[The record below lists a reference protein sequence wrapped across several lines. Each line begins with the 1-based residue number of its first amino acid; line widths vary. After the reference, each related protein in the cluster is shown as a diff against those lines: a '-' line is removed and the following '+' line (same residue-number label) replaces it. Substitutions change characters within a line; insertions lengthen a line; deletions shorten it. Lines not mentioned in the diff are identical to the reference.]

1 MTGLDRQDRVALVVG
16 GQPEVSSAVSRAL
29 ANSGC
34 VVARAEPVDRPA
46 GAETEGASAALTV
59 SVDLTSP
66 ESTQEMGRTVVEELG
81 RIDVLINGDNSYLQA
96 VRAPWMQIDPEEWD
110 TCFANIVRANWLSCR
125 AIAPYMK
132 AQHWGRIVTI
142 GSTAAWSGT
151 AGFLQY
157 TTATSALIGI
167 TRSLARELGDFGVSV
182 NMVCPDPDREVER
195 TLRAG
200 SAVADFAPYP
210 PPVLDG
216 PDEGP
221 RRGGPEGVAGSVLF
235 LIGPDSGFI
244 TGQSYLVNGGSWM
257 Q

>member
-1 MTGLDRQDRVALVVG
+1 MTETDLQGRVALVVG
-16 GQPEVSSAVSRAL
+16 GQPEVSSAVSGAL

-34 VVARAEPVDRPA
+34 VVAMAEPAGSPA
-46 GAETEGASAALTV
+46 GVVTDGASAALTV
-59 SVDLTSP
+59 PVDLASP
-66 ESTQEMGRTVVEELG
+66 ESTQEMVGAVVDELG
-81 RIDVLINGDNSYLQA
+81 RIDVLINGDNYYLQA
-96 VRAPWMQIDPEEWD
+96 LRAPWVEIDPAEWD

-125 AIAPYMK
+125 AAARYMK

-142 GSTAAWSGT
+142 GSTAAWSGAT
-151 AGFLQY
+151 GFLQY

-182 NMVCPDPDREVER
+182 NMVCPDPDGEVER

-200 SAVADFAPYP
+200 SAVAEFVPSP

-216 PDEGP
+216 PDPGP
-221 RRGGPEGVAGSVLF
+221 RWGGPEGVAGSVLF

>member
-1 MTGLDRQDRVALVVG
+1 MTEPNLQGRVALVVG
-16 GQPEVSSAVSRAL
+16 GQPEVSSAVSCAL

-34 VVARAEPVDRPA
+34 VVAIAEPADRPA
-46 GAETEGASAALTV
+46 GAVTERASAALTV
-59 SVDLTSP
+59 SVDLVSP
-66 ESTQEMGRTVVEELG
+66 ESTQGMIRAVVDEFG
-81 RIDVLINGDNSYLQA
+81 RIDVLINGDNYYLQA
-96 VRAPWMQIDPEEWD
+96 LRAPWIEIDPAEWD

-125 AIAPYMK
+125 AVARYMK
-132 AQHWGRIVTI
+132 AQQWGRIVTI
-142 GSTAAWSGT
+142 GSTAAWSGAT
-151 AGFLQY
+151 GFLQY

-182 NMVCPDPDREVER
+182 NMVCPDPDKEVER

-200 SAVADFAPYP
+200 SAVADFVPYP

-216 PDEGP
+216 RDAGP
-221 RRGGPEGVAGSVLF
+221 RRVGPEGVAGSILF